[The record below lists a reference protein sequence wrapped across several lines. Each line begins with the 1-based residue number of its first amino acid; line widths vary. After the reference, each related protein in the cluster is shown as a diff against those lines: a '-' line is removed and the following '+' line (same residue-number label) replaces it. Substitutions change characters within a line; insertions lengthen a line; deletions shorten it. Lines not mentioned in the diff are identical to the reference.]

1 MVRRWCR
8 WLAPPLL
15 APILLLST
23 TTAVAQAAYP
33 GTVAVNDTAFDP
45 VCLGFEDS
53 WPEKM
58 YAAAAAAYVRLGYA
72 TTAMTGTGFTK
83 AAFLA
88 RTPGDWGAYVHSHGD
103 RYYNPDGRYYSGFR
117 DDGGRCSGAVV
128 YSKDIAAKRL
138 GRQSNLVVMSTCFL
152 GEPTTTMPGAFAI
165 EMTKAGQLQWNG
177 PEFYVGYRGEAWDSD
192 EATFEQ
198 RFWDRLGTGTGVGAA
213 FDVAYG
219 AGGWRHPFGA
229 DWWGSYYWSGR
240 AGPISTCPYC
250 R

>member
-8 WLAPPLL
+8 WLAPPLF
-15 APILLLST
+15 ASMLLLST
-23 TTAVAQAAYP
+23 TAAAAQAGYP

-58 YAAAAAAYVRLGYA
+58 YAAASAAYARLGYA
-72 TTAMTGTGFTK
+72 TTAVTGTAFTK
-83 AAFLA
+83 ALTLS
-88 RTPGDWGAYVHSHGD
+88 RTAGDWGFYVHSHGD
-103 RYYNPDGRYYSGFR
+103 RYYNADGRYYSGFR

-138 GRQSNLVVMSTCFL
+138 GRQSNLVVMSTCHL
-152 GEPTTTMPGAFAI
+152 GESTTTMPGAFAI

-198 RFWDRLGTGTGVGAA
+198 RFWDALGTGTGVGRA
-213 FDVAYG
+213 FDIAYG

-240 AGPISTCPYC
+240 AGPVTTCPNC
-250 R
+250 Q